1 MTLSKFIDEEVL
13 RIVRTSTTYKHFVK
27 SRDHDEFTDIKFKQ
41 LDTLTASI
49 LCYLKNKHRK
59 DRVFTQTDL
68 NVIAKLAARNLL
80 IAENKYK
87 STKISA

>member
-27 SRDHDEFTDIKFKQ
+27 SRDHDEFSDVRFKQ

-49 LCYLKNKHRK
+49 LCYLKSKHRK
-59 DRVFTQTDL
+59 KYVFTQTDL
-68 NVIAKLAARNLL
+68 NVIAKLAAKDLL